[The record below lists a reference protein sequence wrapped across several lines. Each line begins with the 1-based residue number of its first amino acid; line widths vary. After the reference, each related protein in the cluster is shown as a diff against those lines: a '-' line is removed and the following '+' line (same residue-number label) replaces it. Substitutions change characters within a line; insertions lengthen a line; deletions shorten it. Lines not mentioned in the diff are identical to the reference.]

1 MITDWLMDM
10 RDFGDSIYA
19 VFILPGDFL
28 LSLLA
33 EHLPLL
39 ASMLGVDS
47 DDHFIIL
54 STVVALL
61 SWIFAAIVVWGAVR
75 LVSNIS
81 RTIGAGFRTL
91 SFRVSLAL
99 GNFKTRIVC
108 KFRAMVLR
116 RWPPNADSA
125 REVRF
130 SDLDMAVLQSAA
142 ACGPGFATS
151 APELAEQLMMR
162 PAQIQRSL
170 DKLKENKLLD
180 SVIGS
185 TDGFDN
191 YRLSLSGTAF
201 IMMLERRQ
209 DRVPPDPFHG

>member
-28 LSLLA
+28 LSLFA
-33 EHLPLL
+33 EHLPSL
-39 ASMLGVDS
+39 ASKLGVGS
-47 DDHFIIL
+47 DDHSVIL

-61 SWIFAAIVVWGAVR
+61 SWICAAIVVWASVR
-75 LVSNIS
+75 LALNIS
-81 RTIGAGFRTL
+81 RILGAGCRTI

-99 GNFKTRIVC
+99 GNFKTQIVC
-108 KFRAMVLR
+108 KIRAMVPR
-116 RWPPNADSA
+116 RRPENSDSA
-125 REVRF
+125 PEVRF
-130 SDLDMAVLQSAA
+130 SDLDMAVLRSAA

-151 APELAEQLMMR
+151 APELAEQLTMR
-162 PAQIQRSL
+162 PAQIQRSI
-170 DKLKENKLLD
+170 DKLVENKLLD

-191 YRLSLSGTAF
+191 YRLSLSGTTF
-201 IMMLERRQ
+201 MTMWERRQ
-209 DRVPPDPFHG
+209 DRR